1 MSLPH
6 IVNVYGLM
14 LAPNVCNQEL
24 REVMRFSDFS
34 VAHVITH
41 AGDSSQLHEHHI
53 MKEMYY
59 IASGSGVLT
68 VGEQAFSVDSGAY
81 VSIPPNT
88 PHRLHNSSN
97 KDIEY
102 LVLATPP
109 FQTKDVDVILD
120 TGEERIPQPFKPKWR
135 AFEALDGATVYEV
148 DSAEERRAQ
157 GFGVAIGFLPPLRA
171 ATRHYHNISHEIYY
185 VASGKGKLHLGDK
198 LFDVTAG
205 SVIYVPVPVVH
216 GLENISE
223 CEDLRVLC
231 ISSPP
236 FQDGDFIKA

>member
-88 PHRLHNSSN
+88 PHRLHNSAN

-171 ATRHYHNISHEIYY
+171 ATSYY
-185 VASGKGKLHLGDK
+185 DPSLVSLMVNKYGGSGGTGCVASAVWSC
-198 LFDVTAG
+198 VTANAAAVAKG
-205 SVIYVPVPVVH
+205 RYITALAV
-216 GLENISE
+216 
-223 CEDLRVLC
+223 
-231 ISSPP
+231 
-236 FQDGDFIKA
+236 